1 MLDWIDRIPLGFLIV
16 FALFML
22 AAPFRPMPH
31 VLEKLMMLKS
41 GTLSKP
47 LDIFDLFYHLAP
59 TLLLIIKIVRIIQ
72 HR

>member
-1 MLDWIDRIPLGFLIV
+1 MNWLDNIPIGILIL

-22 AAPFRPMPH
+22 LAPFRPMPH
-31 VLEKLMMLKS
+31 VIEKLIMLKN

-59 TLLLIIKIVRIIQ
+59 TVLLIIKILRVYR
-72 HR
+72 